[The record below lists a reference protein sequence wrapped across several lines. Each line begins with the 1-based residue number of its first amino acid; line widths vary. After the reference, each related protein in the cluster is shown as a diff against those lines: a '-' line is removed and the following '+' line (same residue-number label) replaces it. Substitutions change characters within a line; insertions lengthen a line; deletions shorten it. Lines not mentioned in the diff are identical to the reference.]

1 MTRYIFD
8 TWQNVTPHIPDLLRA
23 FPQGVDVIRYVC
35 RAPTGSWKTIKTA
48 EARAIAATNGK
59 IRLGIV
65 SELVAQTFGADAG
78 RADGQWAAEQC
89 GLFGVPQNFFLAYAS
104 DADYP
109 RNRIGAHGA
118 AFQAFF
124 TATLHLKPQ
133 RWCYGAGDTCDYLE
147 RMGFI
152 DSDGTWLTQSNGF
165 SGTTRALNSGD
176 WDMHQKLPAKL
187 FGMDIDPNVLRD
199 PARDAGFFIPRV
211 APPPL
216 PDAVFP
222 ATASHADVEALQLA
236 LNSVD
241 HAELTVDGVYGR
253 ATMNAVTE
261 YQQSKGLAADGVAGP
276 DTIRTIKAT

>member
-8 TWQNVTPHIPDLLRA
+8 TWQDITPQIPDLLRT

-35 RAPTGSWKTIKTA
+35 RAPTGAWKTIKTP

-59 IRLGIV
+59 IRLGLV
-65 SELVAQTFGADAG
+65 SELQAQTFGADAG
-78 RADGQWAAEQC
+78 RADGQWAAAQAT
-89 GLFGVPQNFFLAYAS
+89 LFGAPHNFFLAYAS

-109 RNRIGAHGA
+109 TNRIGAHG
-118 AFQAFF
+118 QAFSAF
-124 TATLHLKPQ
+124 FSATLSLQPK

-147 RMGFI
+147 KMGFI

-165 SGTTRALNSGD
+165 SGTTKALNTGD

-199 PARDAGFFIPRV
+199 PNRDAGFFIPKV

-222 ATASHADVEALQLA
+222 ATASTQDVEALQLA
-236 LNSVD
+236 LNSV
-241 HAELTVDGVYGR
+241 AGAGLTVDGVYGK
-253 ATMNAVTE
+253 ATTAAVVQ
-261 YQQSKGLAADGVAGP
+261 YQESKSLSADGIAGP
-276 DTIRTIKAT
+276 LTIDAIKAT